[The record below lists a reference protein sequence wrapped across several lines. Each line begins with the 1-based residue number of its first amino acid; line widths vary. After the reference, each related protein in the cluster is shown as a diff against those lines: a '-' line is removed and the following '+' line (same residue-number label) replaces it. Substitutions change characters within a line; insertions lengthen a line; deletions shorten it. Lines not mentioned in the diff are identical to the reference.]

1 MHADPTMAEEW
12 KMLTEQAKLA
22 EQAERY
28 EDMAQVKSGG
38 GWWVSSRQA
47 SRHGWK
53 SDSVLYRSG
62 SGFIISGLVLV
73 VFTRTRLR
81 SITGATRPE
90 IVFHAP

>member
-28 EDMAQVKSGG
+28 EDMAQVNSGG

-47 SRHGWK
+47 SLEERFCF
-53 SDSVLYRSG
+53 V
-62 SGFIISGLVLV
+62 
-73 VFTRTRLR
+73 
-81 SITGATRPE
+81 
-90 IVFHAP
+90 